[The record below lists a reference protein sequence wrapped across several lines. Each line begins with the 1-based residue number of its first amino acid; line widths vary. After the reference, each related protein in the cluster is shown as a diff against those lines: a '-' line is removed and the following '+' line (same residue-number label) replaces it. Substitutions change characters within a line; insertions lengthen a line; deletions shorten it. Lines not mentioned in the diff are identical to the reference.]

1 MCLGFPGRVTAL
13 DAAGATID
21 TEGRQ
26 RRASTLLMPGLAI
39 GDWVFVAAGT
49 VVERLAPDDAAQ
61 IRATLLE
68 AIALEPAD
76 RPRQRRKESPR

>member
-1 MCLGFPGRVTAL
+1 MCLGFPGRVTAI
-13 DAAGATID
+13 DSAGATID

-26 RRASTLLMPGLAI
+26 RRASTLLMPELAV

-49 VVERLAPDDAAQ
+49 VVDRLQPEEAAH

-68 AIALEPAD
+68 AIALDAAD
-76 RPRQRRKESPR
+76 QPN

>member
-1 MCLGFPGRVTAL
+1 MCIGFPGRVTAL
-13 DAAGATID
+13 DSAGATID

-26 RRASTLLMPGLAI
+26 RRASTLLIPTLAV

-49 VVERLAPDDAAQ
+49 VVDRLEPEEATH

-68 AIALEPAD
+68 AIALDAAD
-76 RPRQRRKESPR
+76 QPQ